1 MILSGKVSERL
12 SGKLSGSLSVMR
24 LPRKLLSVIAA
35 VLVLPLLCTT
45 LWGCHGSREI
55 NDFEIPG
62 GFDESRRFEI
72 VFWAKNDT
80 NINQRRI
87 YEQAIADFQEIYPNI
102 SVKLKSYTDYGAI
115 YNDVITNI
123 STGTTPNICITY
135 PDHIATYITG
145 ENVVLPLDAIMD
157 DPAYGLGGSAI
168 KFDAPSKDE
177 IQKKFLDEG
186 IVAGRQYA
194 LPYMRSTE
202 ALYINKTYVEAM
214 GYTVP
219 EIATWDFIWEVSE
232 KAMEKSPD
240 NPDLFKVNGQNIM
253 IPFIYKST
261 DNMMITMLKQKDA
274 GYSTDKG
281 EILIFN
287 DTTRELLEEIAIHGG
302 SRAFS
307 TFKISSYPGNF
318 FNAGRCIFA
327 VDSTAGA
334 TWIGSHAPLSDIHE
348 SEIVE
353 FETVV
358 RPVPQFDPEHPQMI
372 SQGPSVCIFNK
383 NDSQEV
389 LASWIFAQFL
399 LTNSVQIPYSG
410 TEGYVPVTRTAAESA
425 EYRDYLSRR
434 GEDNKTYYSV
444 KIDASKL
451 LLDNIDNSF
460 ITPVFNGS
468 TSLRDAAG
476 ELIENVVK
484 SERRKETVDDAYFVK
499 LRENVTKLYRLDQ
512 LEVSEDGGRVLGKL
526 PAASV
531 WLLSGLA
538 AVWVGIGAYYAC
550 SLVKKKKE
558 AAGQAR

>member
-1 MILSGKVSERL
+1 MILSKGGFLRKTARGTAL
-12 SGKLSGSLSVMR
+12 LLALSV
-24 LPRKLLSVIAA
+24 LCALLS
-35 VLVLPLLCTT
+35 
-45 LWGCHGSREI
+45 GCHGSRKI
-55 NDFEIPG
+55 AGFVIPEKL
-62 GFDESRRFEI
+62 DESRKIEI

-87 YEQAIADFQEIYPNI
+87 YEKAIADFQEIYPSI
-102 SVKLKSYTDYGAI
+102 SVKLKSYTDYGSI

-123 STGTTPNICITY
+123 STGTTPNVCITY

-145 ENVVLPLDAIMD
+145 ENVVLPLDSIID
-157 DPAYGLGGSAI
+157 DPAYGLGGSEI
-168 KFDAPSKDE
+168 RFDAPSKDD
-177 IQKKFLDEG
+177 IQEKFLDEG

-194 LPYMRSTE
+194 LPFMRSTE
-202 ALYINKTYVEAM
+202 ALYVNKTYVEAM
-214 GYTVP
+214 GYAIP

-232 KAMEKSPD
+232 KAMEKSAEDPD
-240 NPDLFKVNGQNIM
+240 IFKVNGQNIM

-261 DNMMITMLKQKDA
+261 DNMMITALKQRNA
-274 GYSTDKG
+274 GYSTEKG

-287 DTTRELLEEIAIHGG
+287 DVTKEFLEEIAIHGG

-334 TWIGSHAPLSDIHE
+334 TWIGSNAPLSDIHE

-358 RPVPQFDPEHPQMI
+358 LPVPQFDPDDLKMI
-372 SQGPSVCIFNK
+372 SQGPSLCIFNK

-399 LTNSVQIPYSG
+399 LTNGVQTAYSG
-410 TEGYVPVTRTAAESA
+410 TEGYVPVTKTAAGSP
-425 EYRDYLSRR
+425 EYKDYLSRR
-434 GEDNKTYYSV
+434 GEDNGTHYGV

-451 LLDNIDNSF
+451 LLDNIGNSF

-468 TSLRDAAG
+468 ASLRDAAG

-484 SERRKETVDDAYFVK
+484 SKRRGETVDDAYFVK
-499 LRENVTKLYRLDQ
+499 LRENVTKLYRLDR
-512 LEVSEDGGRVLGKL
+512 LETSQEGTETLGRL
-526 PAASV
+526 PGASKA
-531 WLLSGLA
+531 LLAGLA
-538 AVWVGIGAYYAC
+538 VVWAGIGTYYVCAA
-550 SLVKKKKE
+550 VRKKK
-558 AAGQAR
+558 AGKNA